1 MYIPQVI
8 SHLLSLSPS
17 VIPSTLL
24 LNLTPDDVKTM
35 MKQLVEDTILPYQ
48 VLYIH
53 TTLEQLPYL
62 VINRMR
68 YCTSCKNEKQITSQ
82 N

>member
-48 VLYIH
+48 VLIITEYIH

-62 VINRMR
+62 VI
-68 YCTSCKNEKQITSQ
+68 IG
-82 N
+82 

>member
-35 MKQLVEDTILPYQ
+35 MKQLVEDTILTYQ
-48 VLYIH
+48 VLIITEYIH

-62 VINRMR
+62 VI
-68 YCTSCKNEKQITSQ
+68 IG
-82 N
+82 

>member
-24 LNLTPDDVKTM
+24 LNLRPDDVKTM

-48 VLYIH
+48 VIIITEYIH
-53 TTLEQLPYL
+53 ITLEQLPYL
-62 VINRMR
+62 VI
-68 YCTSCKNEKQITSQ
+68 IG
-82 N
+82 

>member
-24 LNLTPDDVKTM
+24 LNLRPDDVKTM

-48 VLYIH
+48 VIIITEYIH

-62 VINRMR
+62 VI
-68 YCTSCKNEKQITSQ
+68 IG
-82 N
+82 

>member
-24 LNLTPDDVKTM
+24 LNLRPDDVKTM

-48 VLYIH
+48 VIIITEYIH
-53 TTLEQLPYL
+53 TTLEQLHYL
-62 VINRMR
+62 VMIG
-68 YCTSCKNEKQITSQ
+68 
-82 N
+82 

>member
-24 LNLTPDDVKTM
+24 LNLRPDDVKTM

-48 VLYIH
+48 VIIITEYIH
-53 TTLEQLPYL
+53 ITLEQLPYL
-62 VINRMR
+62 VMIG
-68 YCTSCKNEKQITSQ
+68 
-82 N
+82 